1 MRIENADTYGIFC
14 YEVKNRFRCIVE
26 VKGDKKLCY
35 VASSCRLSN
44 FLKLEGKKVL
54 LLPKGKNANSTYY
67 TLYAV
72 KYRNSYTLLDL
83 SLANNVIKEQI
94 HRRYFSLLGR
104 RKNVVGE
111 KLICGYKADL
121 FICDTNTIIEI
132 KTVISNHDETVFPT
146 VYSDRS
152 LAQLDRVKTLLQ
164 SGYRFYY
171 MFVALS
177 PSVKKIII
185 DKDTLFYRKF
195 VECMDCGMQ
204 AIACRLR
211 TTEKNVEVNRM
222 VEVKMPE
229 SI

>member
-1 MRIENADTYGIFC
+1 MRIENVDTHGIFC

-26 VKGDKKLCY
+26 VEGDEKLCY

-44 FLKLEGKKVL
+44 FLELEGKEVL
-54 LLPKGKNANSTYY
+54 LLPKGKNASSTYY

-72 KYRNSYTLLDL
+72 KYRNSYILLEL
-83 SLANNVIKEQI
+83 SLANNVIREQI
-94 HRRYFSLLGR
+94 HRRYFSLLGK
-104 RKNVVGE
+104 RKNVVSE

-121 FICDTNTIIEI
+121 FIHDTNTIIEI
-132 KTVISNHDETVFPT
+132 KTVISSHDETMFPT

-152 LAQLDRVKTLLQ
+152 LVQLDKVKTLLR
-164 SGYRFYY
+164 SGYKFCY

-177 PSVKKIII
+177 PAIKQIII
-185 DKDTLFYRKF
+185 NKDTLFYRKF

-204 AIACRLR
+204 VTACRLR
-211 TTEKNVEVNRM
+211 TTERNVEVDRM
-222 VEVKMPE
+222 IEVKMPE